1 MYRNT
6 RFGDLMKG
14 LSRGSF
20 EKIVSG
26 HEADKHSKGL
36 RCWDQLTAMVYAQLT
51 GSRSLRELEAGFNQ
65 QEAHHYHLGT
75 RPIRRSTLSDAN
87 AKRSCDVFSDACN
100 LLLSQAN
107 SALKK
112 EMLDLLYL
120 IDSTPIPLK
129 GLGYDDWTKESGNGR
144 TQGLKVH
151 MMIESN
157 AQVPVYAKISAANVN
172 DIDIG
177 KKIPL
182 KAKATYVFDKG
193 YYDYNW
199 WYRIHQQGARFV
211 TRFKKNAA
219 IKIIFFIAHQFC
231 KPQS

>member
-1 MYRNT
+1 
-6 RFGDLMKG
+6 MKG

-20 EKIVSG
+20 EKIVSD

-51 GSRSLRELEAGFNQ
+51 GSRILRELEAGFNQ
-65 QEAHHYHLGT
+65 QEAHHYHIGT
-75 RPIRRSTLSDAN
+75 RPIRRSTLLDAN
-87 AKRSCDVFSDACN
+87 AKRSCDVFADACN

-112 EMLDLLYL
+112 EVSDLLYL

-129 GLGYDDWTKESGNGR
+129 GLGYDDGTKESGNGR

-157 AQVPVYAKISAANVN
+157 AQVPVHAEISAANVN

-177 KKIPL
+177 KKILYPSKQKQL
-182 KAKATYVFDKG
+182 MCL
-193 YYDYNW
+193 
-199 WYRIHQQGARFV
+199 
-211 TRFKKNAA
+211 TRD
-219 IKIIFFIAHQFC
+219 ITIITGGITFTS
-231 KPQS
+231 KVPVL